1 MRPSDRPCFT
11 WSIIDCWR
19 LALTFS
25 DLSGEFFIAFGVN
38 YPLKVAAFGPTL
50 PGCFYPAAAGGFE
63 ASQSS

>member
-1 MRPSDRPCFT
+1 VRPSDRPCFT

-38 YPLKVAAFGPTL
+38 YPLKVAAF
-50 PGCFYPAAAGGFE
+50 
-63 ASQSS
+63 ASGETGVALVEVYDVTGL